1 MLMKECD
8 DMDQN
13 LITQRLI
20 LKSISDEDREFVFT
34 EFSDAVIT
42 KYLYDQEPLNDI
54 KQADEIIHT
63 YTCPQYE
70 GLYRWILVRKT
81 DNRKMGTCGFH
92 CFNKREGTIEIG
104 YDLQADFCG
113 HGYMQEA
120 LKEIIVYG
128 MENMP
133 LKQIHAHIFVG
144 NEKSIAL
151 SKKLGFINSKKTYN
165 YTLRSKDY
173 LHLIYSLDC
182 SSMKIV
188 K

>member
-1 MLMKECD
+1 
-8 DMDQN
+8 MDKN

-20 LKSISDEDREFVFT
+20 LKSISEEDRAFIFS

-42 KYLYDQEPLNDI
+42 KYLYHEEPLTDI
-54 KQADEIIHT
+54 RQADEIIYT
-63 YTCPQYE
+63 YTSPQYV
-70 GLYRWILVRKT
+70 GLYRWILVGKA

-92 CFNKREGTIEIG
+92 CFNKGEGTIEIG
-104 YDLQADFCG
+104 YDLQAEFCK

-120 LKEIIVYG
+120 LTEIIAYG
-128 MENMP
+128 MEIMP
-133 LKQIHAHIFVG
+133 LKQIHAHIYVG

-151 SKKLGFINSKKTYN
+151 SKGLGFINSKKIYN
-165 YTLRSKDY
+165 YTLRDKDY

-182 SSMKIV
+182 SSLNMV